1 MLDFRID
8 TFLTVCQT
16 MNFTEAARLLH
27 ITQPAV
33 SQHIHALEKQYGARF
48 FASQGKRIY
57 LTEAGQIFWQTANA
71 MQHDVRHLQEEISR
85 ISGQLCLNF
94 GVTLTIGEYIMP
106 QPLLRLMKER
116 PDIRIRMIVENTDVL
131 MKLLNEGN
139 IDFAIIE
146 GYYSQQSYSGITYR
160 SERFI
165 PVCAA
170 DYRFTKPVTEL
181 RDLLSECLFLR
192 EEGSGTRKVLEHS
205 LMEHNLLLKDFPRL
219 MELGNL
225 GLIKSMVSEGMGITF
240 IYESVVKKE
249 LEDGVLREIPLEDFP
264 VYHDFTFLW
273 QKGSVF
279 DDYYREVFAL
289 LQIKSECSPTPE

>member
-1 MLDFRID
+1 MLDFRIY

-48 FASQGKRIY
+48 FAYQGKQMS
-57 LTEAGQIFWQTANA
+57 LTEAGQLFWQTANA
-71 MQHDVRHLQEEISR
+71 MQHDVRHLQEQISR
-85 ISGQLCLNF
+85 ISGQHYLNF

-106 QPLLRLMKER
+106 QPLLRLMSRHPE
-116 PDIRIRMIVENTDVL
+116 IRIRMIVENTDVL
-131 MKLLNEGN
+131 INLLNEGD
-139 IDFAIIE
+139 IDFAVIE

-160 SERFI
+160 SEPFI
-165 PVCAA
+165 PVCAT
-170 DYRFTKPVTEL
+170 DYRFSHPVSQL
-181 RDLLSECLFLR
+181 KDLLSERLFLR

-205 LMEHNLLLKDFPRL
+205 LMEHNLLLKDFTQQI
-219 MELGNL
+219 ELGNL
-225 GLIKSMVSEGMGITF
+225 GLIKSMVSKGMGITF

-249 LEDGVLREIPLEDFP
+249 LEEGVLREILLEDFP
-264 VYHDFTFLW
+264 VFHDFTFLW

-279 DDYYREVFAL
+279 GAYYREVFEL
-289 LQIKSECSPTPE
+289 LRIQEEPK

>member
-16 MNFTEAARLLH
+16 MNFTEAARQLH

-33 SQHIHALEKQYGARF
+33 SQHIHALEKQYGAQF
-48 FASQGKRIY
+48 FTYQGKHLS
-57 LTEAGQIFWQTANA
+57 LTEAGQLFWRTANA
-71 MQHDVRHLQEEISR
+71 MQHDVQHLQAEISR
-85 ISGQLCLNF
+85 ISGQHYLNF
-94 GVTLTIGEYIMP
+94 GVTLTIGEYMMP
-106 QPLLRLMKER
+106 QTLLHLMRQHPE
-116 PDIRIRMIVENTDVL
+116 IRIRMIVENTDVL
-131 MKLLNEGN
+131 MNLLNDGN

-170 DYRFTKPVTEL
+170 DYVLPQSASQL
-181 RDLLSECLFLR
+181 RDLLSERLFLR

-205 LMEHNLLLKDFPRL
+205 LMEHNLLLKDFTQL
-219 MELGNL
+219 IELGNL
-225 GLIKSMVSEGMGITF
+225 GVIKSMVSEGMGITF

-249 LEDGVLREIPLEDFP
+249 LEAGILREIELEDFP
-264 VYHDFTFLW
+264 VFHDFTFLW

-279 DDYYREVFAL
+279 AEYYREVFTL
-289 LQIKSECSPTPE
+289 LQGEAS